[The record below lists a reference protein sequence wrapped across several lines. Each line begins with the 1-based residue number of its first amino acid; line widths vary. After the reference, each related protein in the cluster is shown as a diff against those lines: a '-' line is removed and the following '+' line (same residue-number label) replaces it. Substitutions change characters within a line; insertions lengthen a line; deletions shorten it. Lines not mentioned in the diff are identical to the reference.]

1 MGRFLCV
8 GIATKVFVK
17 KDGYSKEKIMNQ
29 LKKSLD
35 LKIYDEPIEDEKFL
49 LLGMRKICSSIC

>member
-35 LKIYDEPIEDEKFL
+35 LKIYDEPIEDEKFY
-49 LLGMRKICSSIC
+49 C